1 MKTYRQ
7 HIKKLTKAQFLELGE
22 MCRHTNSLYN
32 QCLYEV
38 KTYYR
43 ECNKYLSYVE
53 LYNKLKTSIH
63 YKSIPA
69 KIGQQI
75 IRLADKNYRAFFA
88 LLRKKNAGHYAGKI
102 NEPKFRKPGDKY
114 ILILPHDQVSLRK
127 NKLKITKNIRL
138 PFSHPIDG
146 KICQVIIQPSNNQ
159 YYTIFIS
166 YEENKS
172 ITEHTLNKQ
181 NYLSIDFGVN
191 NLMSCFST
199 VGPSFIINGKPLKAY
214 NQFYN
219 KEKANILGELEA
231 KNGKRWSNK
240 LTNKEIN
247 RKNYIYNYFNQSVSI
262 IKKYCL
268 KHNIGSVIV
277 GYNPEWKQDINLG
290 NKTNQKFGCIPYWIL
305 KHKLMFKLGEA
316 GIDVVIH
323 EESYTSKCSFLDD
336 ELIKK
341 HDIYLGK
348 RVHRGLFKTQAGR
361 FVNADI
367 NGAANIMKKVVSNVL
382 KTKEIVGGIV
392 HPLMLRNI
400 FTTQEAIDLLK

>member
-1 MKTYRQ
+1 MKTFRQ
-7 HIKKLTKAQFLELGE
+7 HIKKLTKEQFLELGG

-32 QCLYEV
+32 QCLYEI
-38 KTYYR
+38 KSYYR

-53 LYNKLKTSIH
+53 LYNKLKSSVH

-88 LLRKKNAGHYAGKI
+88 LLRKKNVGHYAGKI

-114 ILILPHDQVSLRK
+114 ILILPHDQVSLIK

-146 KICQVIIQPSNNQ
+146 KICQVIIKPNNN

-166 YEENKS
+166 YEENKL
-172 ITEHTLNKQ
+172 TNEYNLNKQ
-181 NYLSIDFGVN
+181 NHLSIDFGVN

-219 KEKANILGELEA
+219 KEKANIIGELET
-231 KNGKRWSNK
+231 KNKKKWSNK
-240 LTNKEIN
+240 LTKKEIN

-262 IKKYCL
+262 IQKYCM
-268 KHNIGSVIV
+268 KHKIGNVII
-277 GYNPEWKQDINLG
+277 GYNPEWKQDIHLG
-290 NKTNQKFGCIPYWIL
+290 NRTNQKFGCIPYWIL
-305 KHKLMFKLGEA
+305 KHKLMFKLSEI
-316 GIDVVIH
+316 GIDVTIH

-336 ELIKK
+336 EPIKK
-341 HDIYLGK
+341 HDVYLGK
-348 RVHRGLFKTQAGR
+348 RVKRGLFKTNAGKL
-361 FVNADI
+361 VNADI
-367 NGAANIMKKVVSNVL
+367 NGAANIMKKVVSDVQ

-392 HPLMLRNI
+392 RPLMLRNI
-400 FTTQEAIDLLK
+400 FATQEAINLLK